1 MASYGTSRSSIMKR
15 RAGQKAQIVYW
26 VKRTGIALGTLGVVT
41 YAGFYLWASGWVQGT
56 TVRMQKSFYTA
67 AAERGFKVKNL
78 VIDGRVNLDRT
89 AIKHAIAVEK
99 GSPIFAADLGG
110 IEQSLEQISWVGDA
124 LVERRLPDT
133 LYIKIRERA
142 PIALWQRQGKLAVV
156 DAQGVVLSD
165 KNLDQF
171 RDLPI
176 IVGDE
181 APQRAPDL
189 VAMIQAEPDLK
200 TRLESAKWIGGRRW
214 DLFLKNGVAVRLP
227 EDDQGQ
233 AIARLSKA
241 QKEGAIMDRQIE
253 AIDLRDPVRIVVQT
267 KPGAVESYEASYT
280 PDKNI

>member
-26 VKRTGIALGTLGVVT
+26 FKRTGIAVASLGVVA

-56 TVRMQKSFYTA
+56 TVRMQKSFYVA
-67 AAERGFKVKNL
+67 AADRGFKVVNL
-78 VIDGRVNLDRT
+78 VIDGRANVDRAT
-89 AIKHAIAVEK
+89 LMSAIAVEK
-99 GSPIFAADLGG
+99 GSPILAADLGG
-110 IEQSLEQISWVGDA
+110 IEASLERISWVGDA

-133 LYIKIRERA
+133 IYIKLRERA

-156 DAQGVVLSD
+156 DAKGVVLTES
-165 KNLDQF
+165 NLDKF

-227 EDDQGQ
+227 EEDQGQ
-233 AIARLSKA
+233 AIARLAKA
-241 QKEGAIMDRQIE
+241 QKEGSIMDRQIE

-267 KPGAVESYEASYT
+267 KPGAVENYEASYT